1 MLLAADATPGH
12 IYTRTRR
19 VGDAVRY
26 YTRPHPS
33 DIPGTNR
40 KLHGETP
47 EDRIRTKLMLP
58 QGHVQTGTYSGAK
71 TGTYTSE
78 EAYLLNRLDKG
89 WVLLKAH
96 TRARVGGKPSETSR
110 FVVLPPNETLRCVSA
125 PPAYPRA
132 SL

>member
-12 IYTRTRR
+12 LYTRTRR

-26 YTRPHPS
+26 YTRP
-33 DIPGTNR
+33 
-40 KLHGETP
+40 LHGETP

-96 TRARVGGKPSETSR
+96 TRARVDGKPSETSR